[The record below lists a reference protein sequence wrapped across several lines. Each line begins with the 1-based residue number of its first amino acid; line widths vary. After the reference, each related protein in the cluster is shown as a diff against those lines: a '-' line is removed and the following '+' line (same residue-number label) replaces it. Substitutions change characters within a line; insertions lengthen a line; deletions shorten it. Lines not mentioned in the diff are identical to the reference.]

1 MNALRFILFP
11 FATLYWLITSFRNFL
26 FNRRIL
32 KSNSFDLPVVCIG
45 NLSMGGTGKTPHCEY
60 LITLLKE
67 DYNTA
72 LLSRGYG
79 RKTNEFIEVEVTHQ
93 AWQVGDEPLQIK
105 NKFPALTVAVD
116 RKRVN
121 GVINLLYNYPNKDV
135 ILLDD
140 AFQHRAI
147 KAGFNILLT
156 KFNAPFNSDYIFPV
170 GNLREARK
178 GHQRADVIIIT
189 KCPKSITKDQMDSIS
204 SEISKTIPVYFTK
217 INYGETQSIFD
228 NSKIQLDSASKVLLI
243 TGIADHSSITKK
255 LNNEEI
261 KFKHLAFRDHYP
273 FSEKDADK
281 VSEIFD
287 KFATN
292 NKIILTTEK
301 DAMRLKNIEAFKKLP
316 IYFIPI
322 KIEFIAKEKE
332 FHHQLLT
339 YVSNNK

>member
-60 LITLLKE
+60 LIAMLKE

-170 GNLREARK
+170 GKLREARK

-189 KCPKSITKDQMDSIS
+189 KCPKSITKDQM
-204 SEISKTIPVYFTK
+204 
-217 INYGETQSIFD
+217 
-228 NSKIQLDSASKVLLI
+228 
-243 TGIADHSSITKK
+243 
-255 LNNEEI
+255 
-261 KFKHLAFRDHYP
+261 
-273 FSEKDADK
+273 
-281 VSEIFD
+281 
-287 KFATN
+287 
-292 NKIILTTEK
+292 ILFLQK
-301 DAMRLKNIEAFKKLP
+301 SQKQFQ
-316 IYFIPI
+316 FILQ
-322 KIEFIAKEKE
+322 K
-332 FHHQLLT
+332 
-339 YVSNNK
+339 